1 MSERAARMIQ
11 EDIEAIGPI
20 RIHEL
25 EEAQNYLINTAK
37 TLAEN
42 GEIVISGSGDDD
54 ELVF

>member
-1 MSERAARMIQ
+1 MSERATKMIR

-20 RIHEL
+20 RISEL

-42 GEIVISGSGDDD
+42 GEIMISGGSDDD